1 MYQMTGLYS
10 ETNSGDDSSIDLA
23 EDHIGPTNT
32 IGSTATTTTTT
43 AAAAVT
49 ANNARNLHAK
59 TSSCSDTVIK
69 CHSRQSSAVL
79 GNITQHNHNNL
90 HNNATSN
97 NNTTCGLSDNDDDDL
112 RSQDCGILA
121 CRPGVVQKFARIKI
135 FVLLLSM
142 LVMLQQALSSGYIN
156 SVITTIEKRFEIP
169 SSYSGLIASSYE
181 IGNVITVIFV
191 SYLGSRR
198 HIPVWIG
205 IGKFC
210 LNWNCLKCYCPNE
223 RFVLILG
230 AVIMGIGSLVFMVP
244 HFTSEPNPGVSI
256 ANETSDN
263 ICRSALIRTQDMDLG
278 RLSSG
283 LSNPPLAP
291 HTLREDNC
299 LEGKLSTFG
308 PVLLFVIA
316 QLLLGCGGS
325 PLFTLGTTYV
335 DDHVK
340 TESSSMYIGC
350 MYSMA
355 AFGPVVGFLLGAYL
369 LSFHMDSLSS
379 SIISIGK
386 RRFELIGD
394 CKQGIVFT
402 I

>member
-10 ETNSGDDSSIDLA
+10 EANSGDDSSIDA
-23 EDHIGPTNT
+23 AQDGCPA
-32 IGSTATTTTTT
+32 TATTT
-43 AAAAVT
+43 AAAMM
-49 ANNARNLHAK
+49 
-59 TSSCSDTVIK
+59 TSKMGGAPGAEASLDNVVIK
-69 CHSRQSSAVL
+69 CHSRQPSAVASAAAA
-79 GNITQHNHNNL
+79 G
-90 HNNATSN
+90 SKC
-97 NNTTCGLSDNDDDDL
+97 NNTDHQRDDDEDEEHFHS
-112 RSQDCGILA
+112 RDCGILN
-121 CRPGVVQKFARIKI
+121 CRPYSIQRFARIKI
-135 FVLLLSM
+135 FVLLLSL
-142 LVMLQQALSSGYIN
+142 LVMMQQALSSGYIN

-205 IGKFC
+205 IG
-210 LNWNCLKCYCPNE
+210 
-223 RFVLILG
+223 

-244 HFTSEPNPGVSI
+244 HFTGEPNPGI
-256 ANETSDN
+256 AIKNKTSDN
-263 ICRSALIRTQDMDLG
+263 ICRSALVRDQDMDLG

-283 LSNPPLAP
+283 LSNQPLAP

-299 LEGKLSTFG
+299 LEGKASTTG
-308 PVLLFVIA
+308 PVLLFVLA

-325 PLFTLGTTYV
+325 PLFTLGTTYI
-335 DDHVK
+335 DDHVR

-379 SIISIGK
+379 TIISIS
-386 RRFELIGD
+386 E
-394 CKQGIVFT
+394 
-402 I
+402 

>member
-1 MYQMTGLYS
+1 M
-10 ETNSGDDSSIDLA
+10 I
-23 EDHIGPTNT
+23 
-32 IGSTATTTTTT
+32 
-43 AAAAVT
+43 
-49 ANNARNLHAK
+49 
-59 TSSCSDTVIK
+59 
-69 CHSRQSSAVL
+69 
-79 GNITQHNHNNL
+79 
-90 HNNATSN
+90 
-97 NNTTCGLSDNDDDDL
+97 
-112 RSQDCGILA
+112 
-121 CRPGVVQKFARIKI
+121 VV
-135 FVLLLSM
+135 
-142 LVMLQQALSSGYIN
+142 
-156 SVITTIEKRFEIP
+156 
-169 SSYSGLIASSYE
+169 
-181 IGNVITVIFV
+181 
-191 SYLGSRR
+191 
-198 HIPVWIG
+198 
-205 IGKFC
+205 
-210 LNWNCLKCYCPNE
+210 
-223 RFVLILG
+223 LG

-244 HFTSEPNPGVSI
+244 HFTGEANPGITLV
-256 ANETSDN
+256 NETTDN
-263 ICRSALIRTQDMDLG
+263 ICRSAFVRDQGMDLG
-278 RLSSG
+278 RLSNG

-386 RRFELIGD
+386 KYNLLSINYY
-394 CKQGIVFT
+394 
-402 I
+402 